1 MPPEPPPLPAAPYVD
16 RKTGLT
22 VFGLLTIGLGVICAL
37 FVAFMFLSVAGAKTS
52 TGPQYSLLSPALIYG
67 GLAVTFIWLGVG
79 SILARRW
86 ARALL
91 LILSTATAVV
101 GIVTLGVLGFL
112 RDKILASIPTSG
124 AMPESSR
131 GIVFWTILISVALIL
146 VIPPLIW
153 AFFYSRKSV
162 KATCEARSPWECW
175 TDRCPLPV
183 LGAALLLVGG
193 AFSMI
198 ATAITSHGVIPF
210 FGTFATGVPGAAVYL
225 LITLLWG
232 YAGWGLYHLRPS
244 AWWLALA
251 MLLIF
256 PISALITYRFHDPVE
271 FYTLAGYGQE
281 QIARLQAMGFFTR
294 SNASWFTLVS
304 SLPWVL
310 YLLCIKRYL
319 KAA

>member
-22 VFGLLTIGLGVICAL
+22 VFGLLTIGLGVLCAL
-37 FVAFMFLSVAGAKTS
+37 FVAFMFLNVSGNKAANVPPHA
-52 TGPQYSLLSPALIYG
+52 LLSPALIYG

-79 SILARRW
+79 SIMARRW

-91 LILSTATAVV
+91 IILSTATAIV
-101 GIVTLGVLGFL
+101 GIVTLGFVDIL
-112 RDKILASIPTSG
+112 RDKILASLSTGGTALPD
-124 AMPESSR
+124 SSR
-131 GIVFWTILISVALIL
+131 GIVFWSALISVALVL

-183 LGAALLLVGG
+183 LGAALLLVGS
-193 AFSMI
+193 AFCM
-198 ATAITSHGVIPF
+198 ATTAITSHGVIPF
-210 FGTFATGVPGAAVYL
+210 FGTFATGIPGAAIYL
-225 LITLLWG
+225 VIALLWA
-232 YAGWGLYHLRPS
+232 YAGWGLYHQRPS

-251 MLLIF
+251 LFLIF
-256 PISALITYRFHDPVE
+256 PLSALITYHFHDPME

-281 QIARLQAMGFFTR
+281 QIARLQAMGFSRF
-294 SNASWFTLVS
+294 NLSWMAVAS
-304 SLPWVL
+304 SLPWVI
-310 YLLCIKRYL
+310 YLLFIKRYF